1 MRDAAYGLLTE
12 PDRALGHRLAAQ
24 WLERIGEPD
33 PGVLAEHYREGDDP
47 DAAAPLYRRAADQA
61 VDGHDLATAL
71 RRVELGLACEPTGKL
86 LGAMRGLQC
95 YAHFWNDQ
103 WETAYPF
110 GTQALELLP
119 AGSYRWCKAMGT
131 MLTITSLSGKLDHFA
146 KLVEAFAAVEVAP
159 DARTAYVEAGA
170 LLTVMFAYLGRRAQS
185 KLFVERVEEVGTLQ
199 GPDDATAIGWVH
211 FARVYFSRLL
221 EADPWHTLE
230 ISRHGSDAFEKAGST
245 RNYVFLNNFTGIVQ
259 AELGDPDAGAA
270 TMRRVLVVA
279 QKLNEAL
286 ARSRT
291 GVCLAFILCFHGPIA
306 GCDEAIALAEQTIQT
321 PGINSIY
328 LGLAH
333 DVLGHAH
340 LRNGRIDAAEREA
353 RRAIEVLVSI
363 PSLRLSASATLIRV
377 LLATG
382 RAAEARAIADA
393 GIAEAERIGGIG
405 FAEVRLRVAAAE
417 ARHAAGDPGGAR
429 AVLRSAVD
437 HIAQRA
443 ARIADPEWR
452 ARYLDRVPDN
462 MLCREL
468 AAQLDVGGFPE
479 R

>member
-1 MRDAAYGLLTE
+1 
-12 PDRALGHRLAAQ
+12 
-24 WLERIGEPD
+24 
-33 PGVLAEHYREGDDP
+33 
-47 DAAAPLYRRAADQA
+47 
-61 VDGHDLATAL
+61 
-71 RRVELGLACEPTGKL
+71 
-86 LGAMRGLQC
+86 
-95 YAHFWNDQ
+95 
-103 WETAYPF
+103 
-110 GTQALELLP
+110 
-119 AGSYRWCKAMGT
+119 MGT
-131 MLTITSLSGKLDHFA
+131 MLTITSLSRKLEHFA

-170 LLTVMFAYLGRRAQS
+170 LLAVMFAYLGRRTQS
-185 KLFVERVEEVGTLQ
+185 KLFVDRVAEVGTLQ

-221 EADPWHTLE
+221 EADPWHTLQ
-230 ISRHGSDAFEKAGST
+230 ISREGSDAFEKAGST

-306 GCDEAIALAEQTIQT
+306 ACDEAIALADQTIQT

-353 RRAIEVLVSI
+353 RRAIEVLASI
-363 PSLRLSASATLIRV
+363 PTLRLSAAATLIRV

-382 RAAEARAIADA
+382 RAAEARSTADA
-393 GIAEAERIGGIG
+393 ALAEAEKVGGIG

-417 ARHAAGDPGGAR
+417 AHHAAGDTAAAR
-429 AVLRSAVD
+429 SALRSAID

-443 ARIADPEWR
+443 DRIADPTWR
-452 ARYLDRVPDN
+452 ASYLEKVPDN
-462 MLCREL
+462 LLAREL
-468 AAQLDVGGFPE
+468 AAQLDVGGLPD